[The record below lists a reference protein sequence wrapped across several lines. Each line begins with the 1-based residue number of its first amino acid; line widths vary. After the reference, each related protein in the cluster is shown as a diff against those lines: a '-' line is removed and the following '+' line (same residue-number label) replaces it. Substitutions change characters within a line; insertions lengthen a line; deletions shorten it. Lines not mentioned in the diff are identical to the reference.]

1 MLEIACGVTK
11 NKFPHLK
18 KVIGI
23 AIDAPKF
30 TDANSEDFILL
41 NCEDWSEEEK
51 KEYEELN
58 KGFEFLESPNLNKG
72 VIHTNDFPVDD
83 RIIKPAKIGRNELC
97 PCGSGKKYKKCCL
110 N

>member
-1 MLEIACGVTK
+1 LTASTLSLYCG
-11 NKFPHLK
+11 NW
-18 KVIGI
+18 I
-23 AIDAPKF
+23 
-30 TDANSEDFILL
+30 
-41 NCEDWSEEEK
+41 WSEEEK

-83 RIIKPAKIGRNELC
+83 RIIKPAKKLVEMNFVPAALERNTK
-97 PCGSGKKYKKCCL
+97 SVVW